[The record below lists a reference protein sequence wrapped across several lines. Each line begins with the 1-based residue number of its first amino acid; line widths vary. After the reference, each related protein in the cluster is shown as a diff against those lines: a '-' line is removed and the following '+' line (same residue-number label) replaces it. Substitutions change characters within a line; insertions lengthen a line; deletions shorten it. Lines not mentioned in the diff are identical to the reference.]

1 MSSAPSRS
9 SPFSAAL
16 HAAAD
21 AVVAATDRHART
33 VVLIDGRS
41 GAGKSTL
48 ARLIVRQWP
57 QAQLVALDSLYPGWD
72 GLDAGA
78 ELARTRILQPHRRG
92 EHASWPRWDWA
103 AGAPGE
109 EHDVDPGAPLIVEGS
124 GILTPQTATLADV
137 RVWLDAPDAQRK
149 QRALDRD
156 GELYRP
162 FWDRWAA
169 QEERHIARDGPQ
181 ALATHVFRVP

>member
-1 MSSAPSRS
+1 M
-9 SPFSAAL
+9 
-16 HAAAD
+16 AAA
-21 AVVAATDRHART
+21 AGLARP

-48 ARLIVRQWP
+48 AGLIVHRWP
-57 QAQLVALDSLYPGWD
+57 QAQLVALDALYPGWD

-78 ELARTRILQPHRRG
+78 ELARTRILSPHRRG
-92 EHASWPRWDWA
+92 ELASWPRWDWV
-103 AGAPGE
+103 AGAPAE
-109 EHDVDPGAPLIVEGS
+109 EHDVDPDAPLIVEGS

-156 GELYRP
+156 GDLYRP

-169 QEERHIARDGPQ
+169 QEEHHLARDAPQ
-181 ALATHVFRVP
+181 TLATHVFRVP